1 VVWRRIGAS
10 SMGYGERMKTR
21 LLAVGAV
28 AALALAACGS
38 APEDNAGAGSAS
50 GSAAAANFL
59 GCMVTDSGG
68 IDDRSFNASAWAGL
82 NAAKAEE
89 GIEVKYVQS
98 KADTDY
104 TPNVNSLVAEDCGII
119 VTVGY
124 KLGDAT
130 ATAAQ
135 ANPEEK
141 FAIVDNV
148 PDGDPATKDVTEP
161 IANVQPLMFNTA
173 EAAYLGGYLAAGM
186 SKTGTV
192 GTFGG
197 LQIPTV
203 TVFMDGFADGVDKY
217 NADNGTDVKLL
228 GWDKAKQKG
237 LFAGNFTS
245 SSDGKN
251 IAKNLIQQGADIIL
265 PVAGGT
271 GLGAAAEAQAS
282 DGKVAI
288 IWVDQDGYES
298 ASQYKDVFLTTVE
311 KKIANAVQKSV
322 TDAVNDQ
329 YSNTTY
335 VGTLANEG
343 VGLAPY
349 HDFESKVPAEL
360 TTKIEEL
367 KAQIVD
373 GTITVESDNS
383 PQVS

>member
-1 VVWRRIGAS
+1 
-10 SMGYGERMKTR
+10 MKTR

-38 APEDNAGAGSAS
+38 APEENAAGSAA
-50 GSAAAANFL
+50 GSAAAVDFL

-82 NAAKAEE
+82 QAAAKSE
-89 GIEVKYVQS
+89 GLQVPKYVQS

-130 ATAAQ
+130 AAAAK
-135 ANPEEK
+135 ANSDEK

-148 PDGDPATKDVTEP
+148 PDGDPATKDVVEP

-228 GWDKAKQKG
+228 GWDKAAQKG
-237 LFAGNFTS
+237 LFAGSFTS

-251 IAKNLIQQGADIIL
+251 ISKNLIQQGADIIL

-282 DGKVAI
+282 DGKVSV

-298 ASQYKDVFLTTVE
+298 ASQYKDVFLSTVE
-311 KKIANAVQKSV
+311 KKIANAVQTSV
-322 TDAVNDQ
+322 TDAVNGK

-335 VGTLANEG
+335 VGTLANDG

-367 KAQIVD
+367 KKQIID
-373 GTITVESDNS
+373 GTITVESANS
-383 PQVS
+383 PQVG